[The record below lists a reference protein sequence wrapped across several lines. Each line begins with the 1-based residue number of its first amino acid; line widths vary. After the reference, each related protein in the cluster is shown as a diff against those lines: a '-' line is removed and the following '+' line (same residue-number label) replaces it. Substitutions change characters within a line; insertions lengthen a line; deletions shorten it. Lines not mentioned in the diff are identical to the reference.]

1 VNPPGR
7 GLRAGRSVC
16 ETDCIEPEVPPVRW
30 SFRLLTL
37 AGIRIEVHVT
47 FLLMV
52 AGLALF
58 QSGSNSPLL
67 TVGELLLMFLCVLLH
82 ELGHALAARRFGI
95 QTREIIL
102 LPIGGVARL
111 ERMPEK
117 PSQEV
122 VVALAGPGVNV
133 ILATALAATLVALGV
148 TPEQAVARADTGL
161 IEFLLF
167 ANLAMLVF
175 NLIPAFPMDG
185 GRVLRACLAMA
196 MPFPRATRIAAL
208 VGQGFALLFA
218 VAGVFVMRSPVMVFI
233 ALFVFM
239 AAGEERAL
247 VQTRASLAGIPVSAA
262 MVTAFVSIETRHE
275 LQHAVD
281 LMLAG
286 DQQDFP
292 VLEGGH
298 YLGMLAR
305 GELIRGLREEGPTA
319 PVGRMVRLDVEPIDA
334 AWPLDRALQ
343 VMRAGRHG
351 AVPVV
356 MRGQLVGLL
365 TLENV
370 SELLMVQEARQR
382 HAGVA

>member
-1 VNPPGR
+1 M
-7 GLRAGRSVC
+7 
-16 ETDCIEPEVPPVRW
+16 RW
-30 SFRLLTL
+30 SFRLVTL

-52 AGLALF
+52 GGLALF
-58 QSGSNSPLL
+58 QTGPNPVWL
-67 TVGELLLMFLCVLLH
+67 TVVELLLLFVCVLLH
-82 ELGHALAARRFGI
+82 ELGHALAARRYGI

-117 PSQEV
+117 PIQEV
-122 VVALAGPGVNV
+122 VVALAGPGVNL
-133 ILATALAATLVALGV
+133 IIATALAFVLGASGV
-148 TPEQAVARADTGL
+148 TFEQALARADKGL
-161 IEFLLF
+161 IEFLLV

-185 GRVLRACLAMA
+185 GRVLRASLAFA
-196 MPFPRATRIAAL
+196 MPYTRATRIAAQ
-208 VGQGFALLFA
+208 VGQGFALFFA
-218 VAGVFVMRSPVMVFI
+218 VVGVFVLRNPVLVFV

-247 VQTRASLAGIPVSAA
+247 VQTRASLSGVPVSAA
-262 MVTAFVSIETRHE
+262 MVTAFMSIETRHE

-292 VLEGGH
+292 VLEGGR

-305 GELIRGLREEGPTA
+305 AGLIQGLREEGPSA
-319 PVGRMVRLDVEPIDA
+319 PVGRVVRMDVEPIEA
-334 AWPLDRALQ
+334 SWPLERALQ
-343 VMRAGRHG
+343 VMRAGRHS

-356 MRGQLVGLL
+356 LRGQLVGLL

>member
-1 VNPPGR
+1 V
-7 GLRAGRSVC
+7 V
-16 ETDCIEPEVPPVRW
+16 
-30 SFRLLTL
+30 
-37 AGIRIEVHVT
+37 
-47 FLLMV
+47 
-52 AGLALF
+52 
-58 QSGSNSPLL
+58 
-67 TVGELLLMFLCVLLH
+67 LH
-82 ELGHALAARRFGI
+82 ELGHALAARRYGI

-117 PSQEV
+117 PIQEV

-133 ILATALAATLVALGV
+133 ILATGLAATLVAMGV
-148 TPEQAVARADTGL
+148 TPEQAIERADNGL
-161 IEFLLF
+161 LEFLLF
-167 ANLAMLVF
+167 ANIAMLLF
-175 NLIPAFPMDG
+175 NLVPAFPMDG
-185 GRVLRACLAMA
+185 GRVLRALLAMT
-196 MPFPRATRIAAL
+196 MPYARATRIAAQ

-218 VAGVFVMRSPVMVFI
+218 VFGVFVLRSPVMVFI

-247 VQTRASLAGIPVSAA
+247 VQTRASLAGMPVSAA
-262 MVTAFVSIETRHE
+262 MVTAFMSIETRHE
-275 LQHAVD
+275 LQHAAD

-292 VLEGGH
+292 VLEGGR
-298 YLGMLAR
+298 YLGMLTRA
-305 GELIRGLREEGPTA
+305 ELIRGLREEGPSA
-319 PVGRMVRLDVEPIDA
+319 PVGRIVHVDVEPIDA
-334 AWPLDRALQ
+334 AWPLEKALQ
-343 VMRAGRHG
+343 VMRAGRLA

>member
-1 VNPPGR
+1 M
-7 GLRAGRSVC
+7 
-16 ETDCIEPEVPPVRW
+16 RW
-30 SFRLLTL
+30 SFRLVTL

-52 AGLALF
+52 AGLAIF
-58 QSGSNSPLL
+58 QSGSSPPLL

-117 PSQEV
+117 PIQEV

-133 ILATALAATLVALGV
+133 ILATALAATLVGMGV
-148 TPEQAVARADTGL
+148 TPDQLIERADKGL
-161 IEFLLF
+161 LEFLLL
-167 ANLAMLVF
+167 ANLAMLLF

-185 GRVLRACLAMA
+185 GRVLRALLAMT
-196 MPFPRATRIAAL
+196 MPYTRATRIASQ

-218 VAGVFVMRSPVMVFI
+218 VFGVFVLRSPVMVFI

-247 VQTRASLAGIPVSAA
+247 VQTRASLAGMPVSAA
-262 MVTAFVSIETRHE
+262 MVTAFLSIETRHE

-298 YLGMLAR
+298 YLGMLTR
-305 GELIRGLREEGPTA
+305 GELIKGLREHGPAA
-319 PVGRMVRLDVEPIDA
+319 PVGRIVRVDVEPIDA
-334 AWPLDRALQ
+334 AWPLERALQ
-343 VMRAGRHG
+343 VMRAGRHA
-351 AVPVV
+351 AVPVI
-356 MRGQLVGLL
+356 MRGQLVGML

>member
-1 VNPPGR
+1 M
-7 GLRAGRSVC
+7 
-16 ETDCIEPEVPPVRW
+16 RW
-30 SFRLLTL
+30 SFRLITI

-52 AGLALF
+52 AALALF
-58 QSGSNSPLL
+58 RSTSNPVWFTIS
-67 TVGELLLMFLCVLLH
+67 ELLLVFTCVLLH
-82 ELGHALAARRFGI
+82 ELGHALAARRYGI
-95 QTREIIL
+95 QTREIVL

-117 PSQEV
+117 PGQEI
-122 VVALAGPGVNV
+122 VVALAGPGVNLV
-133 ILATALAATLVALGV
+133 IATAIAAWLAASGESPELALS
-148 TPEQAVARADTGL
+148 RAEKGL
-161 IEFLLF
+161 PEFLLA
-167 ANLAMLVF
+167 ANLAMLIF
-175 NLIPAFPMDG
+175 NLVPAFPMDG
-185 GRVLRACLAMA
+185 GRVLRASLALAMPYA
-196 MPFPRATRIAAL
+196 RATRIASQ
-208 VGQGFALLFA
+208 VGQAFALLFA
-218 VAGVFVMRSPVMVFI
+218 VAGLFARSPVLVFI

-247 VQTRASLAGIPVSAA
+247 VQTRASLSGIPVSAA
-262 MVTAFVSIETRHE
+262 MVTAFMSVETRHE

-292 VLEGGH
+292 VLEGGR
-298 YLGMLAR
+298 YLGMLQRAS
-305 GELIRGLREEGPTA
+305 LIQGLREEGPTA
-319 PVGRMVRLDVEPIDA
+319 PVGRIVRIDVEPIEA
-334 AWPLDRALQ
+334 SWPLERAVQ
-343 VMRAGRHG
+343 VMRAGRHS
-351 AVPVV
+351 AVPVT

>member
-1 VNPPGR
+1 M
-7 GLRAGRSVC
+7 
-16 ETDCIEPEVPPVRW
+16 RW
-30 SFRLLTL
+30 SFRLVTL

-58 QSGSNSPLL
+58 QSNSNPVWL
-67 TVGELLLMFLCVLLH
+67 TVSELLLMFACVLLH
-82 ELGHALAARRFGI
+82 ELGHALAARRYGI
-95 QTREIIL
+95 QTREIVL

-133 ILATALAATLVALGV
+133 ILATAIGAALVALGV
-148 TPEQAVARADTGL
+148 TPEQAIERADKGML
-161 IEFLLF
+161 EFLLF
-167 ANLAMLVF
+167 ANLAMLLF

-185 GRVLRACLAMA
+185 GRVLRAVLAMT
-196 MPFPRATRIAAL
+196 MPYARATRIAAQ

-218 VAGVFVMRSPVMVFI
+218 IAGVVVLRSPVMVFI

-247 VQTRASLAGIPVSAA
+247 VQTRASLNGLPVSDA
-262 MVTAFVSIETRHE
+262 MVTAFVTLETRHE
-275 LQHAVD
+275 LQHAID

-292 VLEGGH
+292 VLEGGR

-305 GELIRGLREEGPTA
+305 GELIKGLREEGPTS
-319 PVGRMVRLDVEPIDA
+319 PVGRVVRLDVEPIDA
-334 AWPLDRALQ
+334 SWPLERALQ
-343 VMRAGRHG
+343 AMRAGRHS

-356 MRGQLVGLL
+356 RRGELVGLL

-382 HAGVA
+382 HAGMA

>member
-1 VNPPGR
+1 M
-7 GLRAGRSVC
+7 
-16 ETDCIEPEVPPVRW
+16 RW
-30 SFRLLTL
+30 SFRLATL

-52 AGLALF
+52 GGLALLS
-58 QSGSNSPLL
+58 SGSSPVWR
-67 TVGELLLMFLCVLLH
+67 TVVELLLLFLCVLLH
-82 ELGHALAARRFGI
+82 ELGHALAARHYGI
-95 QTREIIL
+95 QTREIVL

-117 PSQEV
+117 PMQEI
-122 VVALAGPGVNV
+122 VVALAGPGVNL
-133 ILATALAATLVALGV
+133 ILATALAAILATSGV
-148 TPEQAVARADTGL
+148 TPELALARFNKGL
-161 IEFLLF
+161 PEYLLV
-167 ANLAMLVF
+167 ANLAMLLF
-175 NLIPAFPMDG
+175 NLVPAFPMDG
-185 GRVLRACLAMA
+185 GRVLRASLALAMPYA
-196 MPFPRATRIAAL
+196 RATRIAVQ

-218 VAGVFVMRSPVMVFI
+218 AAGVFVLRSPVLVFV

-247 VQTRASLAGIPVSAA
+247 VQTRASLSGLPVSAA
-262 MVTAFVSIETRHE
+262 MVTAFVSVETRHE

-281 LMLAG
+281 LMLAS

-292 VLEGGH
+292 VLEGDR

-305 GELIRGLREEGPTA
+305 SGLIQGLREEGPMA
-319 PVGRMVRLDVEPIDA
+319 PVGRVVRLDVEPVEA
-334 AWPLDRALQ
+334 SWPLERALQ
-343 VMRAGRHG
+343 FMRAGRYS

-356 MRGQLVGLL
+356 MRGRLVGLL
-365 TLENV
+365 THENV

>member
-1 VNPPGR
+1 
-7 GLRAGRSVC
+7 
-16 ETDCIEPEVPPVRW
+16 VRW
-30 SFRLLTL
+30 SFRLFTL

-52 AGLALF
+52 AWLALF
-58 QSGSNSPLL
+58 QRGANPAFL
-67 TVGELLLMFLCVLLH
+67 TLGELLLLFLCVLLH

-95 QTREIIL
+95 HTREIVL

-117 PSQEV
+117 PAQEV

-133 ILATALAATLVALGV
+133 ILATALAAVLAARGV
-148 TPEQAVARADTGL
+148 TAEQALARADQGPV
-161 IEFLLF
+161 EFLLL

-175 NLIPAFPMDG
+175 NLVPAFPMDG
-185 GRVLRACLAMA
+185 GRVLRAVLAMT
-196 MPFPRATRIAAL
+196 MPYARATRIASQ

-218 VAGVFVMRSPVMVFI
+218 VYGVISRSPVMVFI

-247 VQTRASLAGIPVSAA
+247 VQTRASLAGMPVSAA
-262 MVTAFVSIETRHE
+262 MVTAFLSIETRHE

-292 VLEGGH
+292 VLEGGR

-305 GELIRGLREEGPTA
+305 KELIQGLREQGPTA
-319 PVGRMVRLDVEPIDA
+319 PVGRIVRVDVEPVEA
-334 AWPLDRALQ
+334 SWPLERALQ
-343 VMRAGRHG
+343 AMRAGRH
-351 AVPVV
+351 ASVPVV

>member
-1 VNPPGR
+1 M
-7 GLRAGRSVC
+7 
-16 ETDCIEPEVPPVRW
+16 RW

-37 AGIRIEVHVT
+37 AGIRIEVHAT
-47 FLLMV
+47 FVLMV
-52 AGLALF
+52 VWFALS
-58 QSGSNSPLL
+58 QGNTHEAVL
-67 TVGELLLMFLCVLLH
+67 TVLELLLLFACVLLH

-95 QTREIIL
+95 PTREIIL
-102 LPIGGVARL
+102 LPFGGVAKL

-117 PSQEV
+117 PAQEII
-122 VVALAGPGVNV
+122 VALAGPGVNV
-133 ILATALAATLVALGV
+133 IIATLLTAILMGMGVSPEAIVEHGVAVVGGANAAGPTQGGIL
-148 TPEQAVARADTGL
+148 ES
-161 IEFLLF
+161 LLVL
-167 ANLAMLVF
+167 NVMLMTF

-185 GRVLRACLAMA
+185 GRVLRATLAMA
-196 MPFPRATRIAAL
+196 MPYARATRIASQI
-208 VGQGFALLFA
+208 GQGFALLFA
-218 VAGVFVMRSPVMVFI
+218 LGGVLVRNPVMVFI

-239 AAGEERAL
+239 AAGEERAV
-247 VQTRASLAGIPVSAA
+247 VQTNASLAGMPVSAA
-262 MVTAFVSIETRHE
+262 MVTAFMSIETRHE

-292 VLEGGH
+292 VLEGGR
-298 YLGMLAR
+298 YLGMMAR
-305 GELIRGLREEGPTA
+305 ADLIKGLREEGPMS
-319 PVGRMVRLDVEPIDA
+319 PVGRIVRVDVEPIEA
-334 AWPLDRALQ
+334 SWPLERALQ

-351 AVPVV
+351 TVPVV

>member
-1 VNPPGR
+1 M
-7 GLRAGRSVC
+7 
-16 ETDCIEPEVPPVRW
+16 RW
-30 SFRLLTL
+30 SFRLVTL
-37 AGIRIEVHVT
+37 AGIRVEVHVT

-58 QSGSNSPLL
+58 QSNSNPVWL

-82 ELGHALAARRFGI
+82 ELGHALAARRYGI
-95 QTREIIL
+95 QTREIVL

-117 PSQEV
+117 PVQEV

-133 ILATALAATLVALGV
+133 MLATGLAAALLAMGV
-148 TPEQAVARADTGL
+148 TPEQAVERADKGML
-161 IEFLLF
+161 EFLLF
-167 ANLAMLVF
+167 ANLAMLLF

-185 GRVLRACLAMA
+185 GRVLRAVLAMT
-196 MPFPRATRIAAL
+196 MPYTRATRIAAQ

-218 VAGVFVMRSPVMVFI
+218 VAGVFVLRSPVMVFI

-247 VQTRASLAGIPVSAA
+247 VQTRASLNGIPVSDA
-262 MVTAFVSIETRHE
+262 MVTAFVTLESRHE

-305 GELIRGLREEGPTA
+305 GELIKGLREEGPTS
-319 PVGRMVRLDVEPIDA
+319 PVGRMVRLDVEPIEA
-334 AWPLDRALQ
+334 AWPLERALQ
-343 VMRAGRHG
+343 VMRAGRHS

-356 MRGQLVGLL
+356 RRGELVGLL

>member
-1 VNPPGR
+1 M
-7 GLRAGRSVC
+7 
-16 ETDCIEPEVPPVRW
+16 RW
-30 SFRLLTL
+30 SFRLITI

-52 AGLALF
+52 AALALF
-58 QSGSNSPLL
+58 RRSSNPVWF
-67 TVGELLLMFLCVLLH
+67 TVAELLLVFLCVLLH
-82 ELGHALAARRFGI
+82 ELGHALAARRYGI
-95 QTREIIL
+95 QTREIVL
-102 LPIGGVARL
+102 LPIGGLARL

-117 PSQEV
+117 PAQEI
-122 VVALAGPGVNV
+122 VVALAGPGVNLI
-133 ILATALAATLVALGV
+133 ILTALAAWIAASGESFELALQRA
-148 TPEQAVARADTGL
+148 EQGL
-161 IEFLLF
+161 PEFLF
-167 ANLAMLVF
+167 VVNLAMLLF

-185 GRVLRACLAMA
+185 GRVLRAGLALAM
-196 MPFPRATRIAAL
+196 PYPRATRIAAQ

-218 VAGVFVMRSPVMVFI
+218 LAGMFNRNPMLVFI

-247 VQTRASLAGIPVSAA
+247 VQTRASLSGIPVSAA
-262 MVTAFVSIETRHE
+262 MVTAFMSVETRHE

-292 VLEGGH
+292 VLEGGR

-305 GELIRGLREEGPTA
+305 SSLIQGLRDEGPTA
-319 PVGRMVRLDVEPIDA
+319 PVGRVVRVDVEPVDA
-334 AWPLDRALQ
+334 SWPLERAVQ
-343 VMRAGRHG
+343 VMRAGRHT
-351 AVPVV
+351 AVPVT

>member
-1 VNPPGR
+1 
-7 GLRAGRSVC
+7 
-16 ETDCIEPEVPPVRW
+16 VRW

-52 AGLALF
+52 AGLAIF
-58 QSGSNSPLL
+58 QSGTTPPLL
-67 TVGELLLMFLCVLLH
+67 TVGELLLLFLCVVLH
-82 ELGHALAARRFGI
+82 ELGHALAARRYGI

-117 PSQEV
+117 PIQEV

-133 ILATALAATLVALGV
+133 ILATGLAATLVAMGV
-148 TPEQAVARADTGL
+148 TPEQAIERADNGL
-161 IEFLLF
+161 LEFLLF
-167 ANLAMLVF
+167 ANIAMLLF
-175 NLIPAFPMDG
+175 NLVPAFPMDG
-185 GRVLRACLAMA
+185 GRVLRALLAMT
-196 MPFPRATRIAAL
+196 MPYARATRIAAQ

-218 VAGVFVMRSPVMVFI
+218 AFGVFVLRSPVMVFI

-247 VQTRASLAGIPVSAA
+247 VQTRASLAGMPVSAA
-262 MVTAFVSIETRHE
+262 MVTAFMSIETRHE
-275 LQHAVD
+275 LQHAAD

-292 VLEGGH
+292 VLEGGR
-298 YLGMLAR
+298 YLGMLTRA
-305 GELIRGLREEGPTA
+305 ELIRGLREEGPSA
-319 PVGRMVRLDVEPIDA
+319 PVGRIVHVDVEPIDA
-334 AWPLDRALQ
+334 AWPLEKALQ
-343 VMRAGRHG
+343 VMRAGRLA

>member
-1 VNPPGR
+1 M
-7 GLRAGRSVC
+7 
-16 ETDCIEPEVPPVRW
+16 RW
-30 SFRLLTL
+30 SFRLVTL

-58 QSGSNSPLL
+58 QSNSNPVWL
-67 TVGELLLMFLCVLLH
+67 TVSELLLMFACVLLH
-82 ELGHALAARRFGI
+82 ELGHALAARRYGI
-95 QTREIIL
+95 PTREIVL

-133 ILATALAATLVALGV
+133 ILATAIGAALVALGV
-148 TPEQAVARADTGL
+148 TPEQAIERADKGML
-161 IEFLLF
+161 EFLLF
-167 ANLAMLVF
+167 ANLAMLLF

-185 GRVLRACLAMA
+185 GRVLRAVLAMT
-196 MPFPRATRIAAL
+196 MPYARATRIAAQ

-218 VAGVFVMRSPVMVFI
+218 IAGVVVLRSPVMVFI

-247 VQTRASLAGIPVSAA
+247 VQTRASLNGLPVSDA
-262 MVTAFVSIETRHE
+262 MVTAFVTLETRHE
-275 LQHAVD
+275 LQHAID

-292 VLEGGH
+292 VLEGGR

-305 GELIRGLREEGPTA
+305 GELIKGLREEGPTS
-319 PVGRMVRLDVEPIDA
+319 PVGRVVRLDVEPIDA
-334 AWPLDRALQ
+334 SWPLERALQ
-343 VMRAGRHG
+343 AMRAGRHS

-356 MRGQLVGLL
+356 RRGELVGLL

-382 HAGVA
+382 HAGMA

>member
-1 VNPPGR
+1 
-7 GLRAGRSVC
+7 
-16 ETDCIEPEVPPVRW
+16 VRW
-30 SFRLLTL
+30 SFRLITI

-58 QSGSNSPLL
+58 RSTGSPAWF
-67 TVGELLLMFLCVLLH
+67 TVAELLLVFGCVLLH
-82 ELGHALAARRFGI
+82 ELGHALAARRYGI
-95 QTREIIL
+95 QTREIVL
-102 LPIGGVARL
+102 LPIGGIARL

-117 PSQEV
+117 PSQEI
-122 VVALAGPGVNV
+122 VVALAGPGVNFV
-133 ILATALAATLVALGV
+133 IATAIAAWLAAAGESPELALS
-148 TPEQAVARADTGL
+148 RAEKGL
-161 IEFLLF
+161 PEFLLT

-175 NLIPAFPMDG
+175 NLVPAFPMDG
-185 GRVLRACLAMA
+185 GRVLRAALALAM
-196 MPFPRATRIAAL
+196 PYTRATRIAAN

-218 VAGVFVMRSPVMVFI
+218 AAGVFMRNPVLVFI

-239 AAGEERAL
+239 AAGEERAV
-247 VQTRASLAGIPVSAA
+247 VQTRASLTGLPVSAA
-262 MVTAFVSIETRHE
+262 MVTAFMSVETRHE

-292 VLEGGH
+292 VLEGGR

-305 GELIRGLREEGPTA
+305 ASLIQGLREEGPTA
-319 PVGRMVRLDVEPIDA
+319 PVGRVVRMDVEPIDA
-334 AWPLDRALQ
+334 SWPLERAIQ
-343 VMRAGRHG
+343 VMRAGRHS
-351 AVPVV
+351 AVPVM

-365 TLENV
+365 THENV

>member
-1 VNPPGR
+1 M
-7 GLRAGRSVC
+7 
-16 ETDCIEPEVPPVRW
+16 RW
-30 SFRLLTL
+30 SFRLVTL

-58 QSGSNSPLL
+58 QSNSNPVWL
-67 TVGELLLMFLCVLLH
+67 TVSELLLMFACVLLH
-82 ELGHALAARRFGI
+82 ELGHALAARRYGI
-95 QTREIIL
+95 PTREIVL

-133 ILATALAATLVALGV
+133 ILATAIGAALVALGV
-148 TPEQAVARADTGL
+148 TPEQAIERADKGML
-161 IEFLLF
+161 EFLLF
-167 ANLAMLVF
+167 ANLAMLLF

-185 GRVLRACLAMA
+185 GRVLRAVLAMT
-196 MPFPRATRIAAL
+196 MPYARATRIAAQ

-218 VAGVFVMRSPVMVFI
+218 IAGVFVLRSPVIVFI
-233 ALFVFM
+233 ALFVVM
-239 AAGEERAL
+239 AAGEERAP
-247 VQTRASLAGIPVSAA
+247 VQTLASLNGLPVSDA
-262 MVTAFVSIETRHE
+262 MVTAFVTLETRHE
-275 LQHAVD
+275 LQHAID

-292 VLEGGH
+292 VLEGGR

-305 GELIRGLREEGPTA
+305 GELIKGLREEGPTS
-319 PVGRMVRLDVEPIDA
+319 PVGRVVRLDVEPIDA
-334 AWPLDRALQ
+334 SWPLERALQ
-343 VMRAGRHG
+343 AMRAGRHS

-356 MRGQLVGLL
+356 RRGELVGLL

-382 HAGVA
+382 HAGMA

>member
-1 VNPPGR
+1 M
-7 GLRAGRSVC
+7 
-16 ETDCIEPEVPPVRW
+16 RW
-30 SFRLLTL
+30 SFRLVTL
-37 AGIRIEVHVT
+37 AGIRVEVHVT

-58 QSGSNSPLL
+58 QSNSNPVWL
-67 TVGELLLMFLCVLLH
+67 TVGELLLVFLCVLLH
-82 ELGHALAARRFGI
+82 ELGHALAARRYGI
-95 QTREIIL
+95 QTREIVL

-117 PSQEV
+117 PMQEV

-133 ILATALAATLVALGV
+133 IISTAVASALITLGV
-148 TPEQAVARADTGL
+148 PPTK
-161 IEFLLF
+161 LF
-167 ANLAMLVF
+167 EHGAAMLVGASASAPAEAGNLLEMLLVFNLFMLLF

-185 GRVLRACLAMA
+185 GRVLRAVLALT
-196 MPFPRATRIAAL
+196 MPYARATRIA
-208 VGQGFALLFA
+208 VQIGQGIALLFA
-218 VAGVFVMRSPVMVFI
+218 VAGVFLLKSPLLVFI

-247 VQTRASLAGIPVSAA
+247 VQTRASLTGIPVSDA
-262 MVTAFVSIETRHE
+262 MVTAFVTLESRHE

-292 VLEGGH
+292 VLEGGS

-305 GELIRGLREEGPTA
+305 GELIKGLREEGPTS

-334 AWPLDRALQ
+334 GWPLERALQ
-343 VMRAGRHG
+343 FMRAGRHS

-356 MRGQLVGLL
+356 RRGELVGLL

>member
-1 VNPPGR
+1 M
-7 GLRAGRSVC
+7 
-16 ETDCIEPEVPPVRW
+16 RW

-52 AGLALF
+52 AGLAIF
-58 QSGSNSPLL
+58 QSGTTPPLL
-67 TVGELLLMFLCVLLH
+67 TVGELLLLFLCVVLH
-82 ELGHALAARRFGI
+82 ELGHALAARRYGI

-117 PSQEV
+117 PIQEV

-133 ILATALAATLVALGV
+133 ILATGLAATLVAMGV
-148 TPEQAVARADTGL
+148 TPEQAIERADNGL
-161 IEFLLF
+161 LEFLLF
-167 ANLAMLVF
+167 ANIAMLLF
-175 NLIPAFPMDG
+175 NLVPAFPMDG
-185 GRVLRACLAMA
+185 GRVLRALLAMT
-196 MPFPRATRIAAL
+196 MPYARATRIAAQ

-218 VAGVFVMRSPVMVFI
+218 VFGVFVLRSPVMVFI

-247 VQTRASLAGIPVSAA
+247 VQTRASLAGMPVSAA
-262 MVTAFVSIETRHE
+262 MVTAFMSIETRHE
-275 LQHAVD
+275 LQHAAD

-292 VLEGGH
+292 VLEGGR
-298 YLGMLAR
+298 YLGMLTRA
-305 GELIRGLREEGPTA
+305 ELIRGLREEGPSA
-319 PVGRMVRLDVEPIDA
+319 PVGRIVHVDVEPIDA
-334 AWPLDRALQ
+334 AWPLEKALQ
-343 VMRAGRHG
+343 VMRAGRLA